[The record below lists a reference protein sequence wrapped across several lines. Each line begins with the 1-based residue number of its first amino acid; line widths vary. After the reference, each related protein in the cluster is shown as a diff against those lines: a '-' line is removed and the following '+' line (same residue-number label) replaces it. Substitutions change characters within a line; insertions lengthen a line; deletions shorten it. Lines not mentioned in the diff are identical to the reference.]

1 MIRFDLTVVRHGETN
16 DNLARILSGQTNT
29 PLNQTGDSQATAAG
43 KQLADDSF
51 DIVLS
56 SDLIRA
62 ARTATLILEQNNHH
76 PTAKRNDEKAGKN
89 VRVLNSVQVTMSNAV
104 VFLNDY
110 VLE

>member
-51 DIVLS
+51 DLVLS

-62 ARTATLILEQNNHH
+62 ARTATLILEQNNH
-76 PTAKRNDEKAGKN
+76 PTVKRNDKKASKN
-89 VRVLNSVQVTMSNAV
+89 VRVLHSLLIFFNDECRISN
-104 VFLNDY
+104 
-110 VLE
+110 